1 MNACIRGLGKIG
13 EKEPAVGS
21 GTAEREAEEERQ
33 EQYTDRIV
41 PVEELEAP
49 AFAGEFLRVGPRS
62 PAEHGDNA
70 ENHGPGIT
78 VQNEHLWLLCN
89 FPDDTTIRSSFYG
102 FPPRRLHSASNSA
115 RAGKD
120 FCVPTRVVESAA

>member
-1 MNACIRGLGKIG
+1 MLAC
-13 EKEPAVGS
+13 EAW
-21 GTAEREAEEERQ
+21 ERSARKSRPSVPELPSVRPEERQ

-62 PAEHGDNA
+62 PAEHGDNT

-89 FPDDTTIRSSFYG
+89 FPVDTTIRSSFYG